1 MKKNLLSIAV
11 VSAIILTTLAG
22 CGKDKTSTENTTT
35 TNVEAETD
43 KSTEVDLCSDNV
55 NITGNLGG
63 AVSVEV
69 KTVDEAATEYKAVE
83 EYLKD
88 TNSVFEMYDI
98 KISDKNGND
107 IKLSNSVKV
116 SIKISEKLAQASG
129 DAYVIFYSEDDSFTK
144 IAASEENGVV
154 SFMTS
159 HFSIYT
165 VVKYDSKNEAAV
177 EKIEAVTEE
186 NVEPSTEETNSEAI
200 TDQPTSTGEPVTDQ
214 TTSVTYT
221 YEEANQT
228 MWATGAVN
236 VRDLPCTD
244 GNVIG
249 SLKKNGEVKVTGIC
263 RETGWYRIFYNS
275 GEAYV
280 SNNYLSMHSPVEKE
294 DETTKEQPTTTEPS
308 TEPTKPVSNVP
319 SDYSKTAMYDYNDA
333 RVQRYISEG
342 TPYPTVDYSTV
353 PVVDVDSMVAPEK
366 MGPNCSGLSN
376 LSTPYNYDYDPINV
390 DTLPYF
396 TWNEEIP
403 LNQYIIWGDKLGFFF
418 RSDDRAT
425 RDRLCTTDFKV
436 AFEEGKSY
444 DIQFGNWT
452 DWSEEGYWYYF
463 SYITDWK

>member
-1 MKKNLLSIAV
+1 MKKNLLSV
-11 VSAIILTTLAG
+11 LLVTTLAISLLAG

-69 KTVDEAATEYKAVE
+69 KTVDESSMEYKAVE

-129 DAYVIFYSEDDSFTK
+129 DAYVIFYSEGDNFTK

-165 VVKYDSKNEAAV
+165 VVKYDSKDETTAKAIEEV
-177 EKIEAVTEE
+177 ETADMVTEE
-186 NVEPSTEETNSEAI
+186 TVEPSKEETNSEAI
-200 TDQPTSTGEPVTDQ
+200 TDQ

-228 MWATGAVN
+228 MWATDAVN
-236 VRDLPCTD
+236 VRDLPSTD

-249 SLKKNGEVKVTGIC
+249 SLKTNGEVKVTGIC
-263 RETGWYRIFYNS
+263 RETGWYRISYNN

-333 RVQRYISEG
+333 RVQAYLKEG
-342 TPYPTVDYSTV
+342 YNYPTVDYSTV

-418 RSDDRAT
+418 RSDDRTT
-425 RDRLCTTDFKV
+425 RDRLSTTDFKV

-444 DIQFGNWT
+444 DIQFGNWA

-463 SYITDWK
+463 RYITDWK

>member
-1 MKKNLLSIAV
+1 MKKNLLSV
-11 VSAIILTTLAG
+11 LLVTTLAISLLAG
-22 CGKDKTSTENTTT
+22 CGKDKASTENTTT
-35 TNVEAETD
+35 TNVETETD

-55 NITGNLGG
+55 AITGNLGG

-69 KTVDEAATEYKAVE
+69 KTVDESSTEYKAVE
-83 EYLKD
+83 EYLTD

-98 KISDKNGND
+98 KISDKNGNN

-129 DAYVIFYSEDDSFTK
+129 DAYVIFYSEDDNFTK

-154 SFMTS
+154 SFMKS

-165 VVKYDSKNEAAV
+165 VVKYDSKNEATV
-177 EKIEAVTEE
+177 EKIEEV
-186 NVEPSTEETNSEAI
+186 TEETNSEAI
-200 TDQPTSTGEPVTDQ
+200 TDQPTSTGEPITDQ
-214 TTSVTYT
+214 PTSGTEQPTSVTYT

-228 MWATGAVN
+228 MWATDAVN
-236 VRDLPCTD
+236 VRDLPSTD

-249 SLKKNGEVKVTGIC
+249 SLKKNSEVKVTGIC
-263 RETGWYRIFYNS
+263 RETGWYRISYNN

-280 SNNYLSMHSPVEKE
+280 SNIYLSMHSPVEKE

-308 TEPTKPVSNVP
+308 TEPTTPVSNVP

-333 RVQRYISEG
+333 RVQAYLKEG
-342 TPYPTVDYSTV
+342 YNYPTVDYSTV

-396 TWNEEIP
+396 TWNEEIT

-418 RSDDRAT
+418 RSDDRTT
-425 RDRLCTTDFKV
+425 RDRLSTTDFKV
-436 AFEEGKSY
+436 AFEDGKMY

-463 SYITDWK
+463 RYITDWK